1 MLLHF
6 VLAHLDGL
14 FSHDALQLSKAENI
28 LSATAE
34 SKHQEGATVQP

>member
-6 VLAHLDGL
+6 VFPHLDGEI
-14 FSHDALQLSKAENI
+14 SHDALQLSKAENI

-34 SKHQEGATVQP
+34 SKHQEGLTLLS